1 MDFRALEK
9 RNKAFEGDIRRELLQ
24 KVEDKIEL
32 TETES
37 KVLAHL
43 EEIREAEEFM
53 MKTRNI

>member
-9 RNKAFEGDIRRELLQ
+9 RNKAFEGDIRRELFQ

-37 KVLAHL
+37 KILAHL
-43 EEIREAEEFM
+43 EKIREAEEFM
-53 MKTRNI
+53 MRTRNI